1 MLEETLQEVQRIA
14 DIRNDSSHGAEI
26 QNPERLGCHWDVL
39 GMGCHCRWHLPLA
52 AGGGRMV
59 QPYRLRMVCAIVMW
73 TFDTWSHRVPK
84 KLRISWNIL
93 FGNCQL
99 NKIS

>member
-1 MLEETLQEVQRIA
+1 MEQRSRTLSGS
-14 DIRNDSSHGAEI
+14 DDS
-26 QNPERLGCHWDVL
+26 DVI

-52 AGGGRMV
+52 AGGRMV
-59 QPYRLRMVCAIVMW
+59 QPRLRMVCAIVMW

-99 NKIS
+99 NKIC